1 MTAFLF
7 FLIPVSIIIWI
18 SFFAIVFISF
28 FCYNTVKAA
37 IEVNFLI
44 IILAF
49 LLTMIIE
56 DFTLDYDFGLVILAS
71 IMFAYTILNPEAN
84 ERAATLGTF
93 ACIPLKLLRIDKSA
107 IIPKV
112 HHNVRL
118 IIIIDLVILIFT
130 VVKVDLRL
138 ILKSRLIIQTLFIIA
153 LLSDSFNNF

>member
-1 MTAFLF
+1 
-7 FLIPVSIIIWI
+7 
-18 SFFAIVFISF
+18 
-28 FCYNTVKAA
+28 
-37 IEVNFLI
+37 
-44 IILAF
+44 
-49 LLTMIIE
+49 MIIE

-153 LLSDSFNNF
+153 MLSDSFNNF